1 MSYLIKGG
9 NVVFDNI
16 TKVSDILIRNG
27 VVEKIDENLVCEN
40 VKIIDAEGLTVIPG
54 IVDMHV
60 HFRDPGFCYKE
71 NIETGCNAAVAG
83 GVTSIA
89 CMPNTS
95 PAIDCAEII
104 SYIKNK
110 SENSRAK
117 VYPIAAITRGLD
129 GKELVDFEFLVSS
142 GAIGFSDDGRPVENA
157 NLLRHAMIETS
168 NLKVPIISH
177 CEDLDIVDEGI
188 INNGK
193 ISKQLGVKGIDRASE
208 DSVTAREIAIAAATG
223 CEIHIA
229 HVSTVGSVD
238 IIRDAK
244 RRGVRV
250 TAETCPHYFMLT
262 EDELLKKDADYRMN
276 PPLRTEEDRIA
287 IEQAVMD
294 GTIDCIATDHA
305 PHSASEKEDFLRAPN
320 GVVGLETSLAC
331 VLTHFY
337 HSNKMSLVDIV
348 KLMSSNPSKILNI
361 TGGKISE
368 GMPADIALVDLNKEW
383 IVRPEEFYSKGKNSA
398 FKGMQLKGKVVKTF
412 CDGKLVFEV

>member
-1 MSYLIKGG
+1 MDFLIKGG
-9 NVVFDNI
+9 SVVFNDI
-16 TKVSDILIRNG
+16 IKVSDILIRG
-27 VVEKIDENLVCEN
+27 GIVEKIGENLSYEN
-40 VKIIDAEGLTVIPG
+40 VKIIDARGLAVIPG

-71 NIETGCNAAVAG
+71 DIDTGCSAAAAG
-83 GVTSIA
+83 GVTSVA

-95 PAIDCAEII
+95 PTVDCEQVI
-104 SYIKNK
+104 SYIKDK
-110 SENSRAK
+110 SKNSKIK

-129 GKELVDFEFLVSS
+129 GKELVDFGDLVSK
-142 GAIGFSDDGRPVENA
+142 GAVGFSDDGRPVGNA
-157 NLLRHAMIETS
+157 NLFRYAIIETDK
-168 NLKVPIISH
+168 LKVPIISH
-177 CEDLDIVDEGI
+177 CEDLDIVDGGI

-193 ISKQLGVKGIDRASE
+193 VSKKLGVKGIDRTSE

-223 CEIHIA
+223 CEVHIA
-229 HVSTVGSVD
+229 HVSTVGSVN

-262 EDELLKKDADYRMN
+262 EDKLLSKDADYKMN
-276 PPLRTEEDRIA
+276 PPLRAEEDRIA

-305 PHSASEKEDFLRAPN
+305 PHSASEKKDFLKAPN

-337 HSNKMSLVDIV
+337 HTHKMNLTQIV

-361 TGGKISE
+361 SCGKISE
-368 GMPADIALVDLNKEW
+368 KMLADIALVDLNKEW
-383 IVRPEEFYSKGKNSA
+383 IVKPEEFYSKGKNSA
-398 FKGMQLKGKVVKTF
+398 FKGMRLKGKVVKTF

>member
-1 MSYLIKGG
+1 MNFLIKGG

-27 VVEKIDENLVCEN
+27 VVEKIGENLVCEN
-40 VKIIDAEGLTVIPG
+40 VQIIGAKGLTIISG

-71 NIETGCNAAVAG
+71 DIETGCSAAAAG
-83 GVTSIA
+83 GITSVA

-95 PAIDCAEII
+95 PTVDCAEII
-104 SYIKNK
+104 SYIKEKAEK
-110 SENSRAK
+110 SKAK

-129 GKELVDFEFLVSS
+129 GKELVDFEQLVSKE
-142 GAIGFSDDGRPVENA
+142 AIGFSDDGRPVENA
-157 NLLRHAMIETS
+157 NLLRRAMIET
-168 NLKVPIISH
+168 NKLRVPIISH
-177 CEDLDIVDEGI
+177 CEDLDIVDGGI

-208 DSVTAREIAIAAATG
+208 DSITAREIAIAAATG
-223 CEIHIA
+223 SAIHIA

-294 GTIDCIATDHA
+294 GTIDCIVTDHA
-305 PHSASEKEDFLRAPN
+305 PHSVSEKGDFLNAPN
-320 GVVGLETSLAC
+320 GIVGLETSLAC

-337 HSNKMSLVDIV
+337 HTNKMNLIDIV

-383 IVRPEEFYSKGKNSA
+383 IVKPEEFYSKGKNSA
-398 FKGMQLKGKVVKTF
+398 FKGMRLKGKVVKTF
-412 CDGKLVFEV
+412 CDGRLVFEV

>member
-1 MSYLIKGG
+1 MSCLIKGG

-27 VVEKIDENLVCEN
+27 IVEKIGENLVCEN

-71 NIETGCNAAVAG
+71 NVETGCNAAAAG
-83 GVTSIA
+83 GVTSVA

-95 PAIDCAEII
+95 PTVDCVEII
-104 SYIKNK
+104 SYIKDK
-110 SENSRAK
+110 AKNSKAK

-142 GAIGFSDDGRPVENA
+142 GAVGFSDDGRPVENA
-157 NLLRHAMIETS
+157 NLLRRAIIEA
-168 NLKVPIISH
+168 NDLKVPIISH
-177 CEDLDIVDEGI
+177 CEDLDIVDGGI

-193 ISKQLGVKGIDRASE
+193 ISKQLGIKGIDRASE

-223 CEIHIA
+223 CAIHIA

-262 EDELLKKDADYRMN
+262 EDKLLSKDADYRMN
-276 PPLRTEEDRIA
+276 PPLRTEDDKIA

-305 PHSASEKEDFLRAPN
+305 PHSISEKEDFLNAPN

-337 HSNKMSLVDIV
+337 HSHKMSLMEII

-383 IVRPEEFYSKGKNSA
+383 IVKPEEFYSKGKNSA
-398 FKGMQLKGKVVKTF
+398 FKGMKLKGKVVKTF

>member
-1 MSYLIKGG
+1 MSFLIKGG

-16 TKVSDILIRNG
+16 TKISDVFIRNG
-27 VVEKIDENLVCEN
+27 VIEKIGENLVYED
-40 VKIIDAEGLTVIPG
+40 VKIIDAKGLTIIPG

-83 GVTSIA
+83 GVTSVA

-95 PAIDCAEII
+95 PTVDCVEII
-104 SYIKNK
+104 SYIKDRAK
-110 SENSRAK
+110 NSKAK
-117 VYPIAAITRGLD
+117 VYPVAAITRGLD
-129 GKELVDFEFLVSS
+129 GKELVDFKLLVSS
-142 GAIGFSDDGRPVENA
+142 GAVGFSDDGRPVENA

-177 CEDLDIVDEGI
+177 CEDLDIVDGGI

-193 ISKQLGVKGIDRASE
+193 IIKQFGVKGIDRASE
-208 DSVTAREIAIAAATG
+208 DSVTAREVAIAAATG
-223 CEIHIA
+223 CAIHIA

-262 EDELLKKDADYRMN
+262 EDKLLKKDADYRMN

-305 PHSASEKEDFLRAPN
+305 PHSVSEKEDFLSAPN

-337 HSNKMSLVDIV
+337 HSHKMSLMEIV

-383 IVRPEEFYSKGKNSA
+383 IVRPEAFYSKGKNSA
-398 FKGMQLKGKVVKTF
+398 FKGMKLKGKVVKTF
-412 CDGKLVFEV
+412 CDGKLVFKV

>member
-1 MSYLIKGG
+1 MNFLIKGG
-9 NVVFDNI
+9 NVVFDNF

-27 VVEKIDENLVCEN
+27 IIEKIGENLTCE
-40 VKIIDAEGLTVIPG
+40 DAKVVDAKGLTAIPG

-71 NIETGCNAAVAG
+71 TIETGCCAAAAG
-83 GVTSIA
+83 GVTSVA

-95 PAIDCAEII
+95 PTVDCVEVI
-104 SYIKNK
+104 SYIKDISK
-110 SENSRAK
+110 GSKAK

-129 GKELVDFEFLVSS
+129 GNDLVDFEDLVAN
-142 GAIGFSDDGRPVENA
+142 GATGFSDDGRPVENA
-157 NLLRHAMIETS
+157 NLLRYAMIEA
-168 NLKVPIISH
+168 NKLKVPIISH
-177 CEDLDIVDEGI
+177 CEDLDIVDGGI

-193 ISKQLGVKGIDRASE
+193 TSEKLGVKGIDRTSE

-223 CEIHIA
+223 CGVHIA
-229 HVSTVGSVD
+229 HVSTVGSVN

-244 RRGVRV
+244 RRGIRV

-305 PHSASEKEDFLRAPN
+305 PHSASEKKDFLSAPN
-320 GVVGLETSLAC
+320 GVVGLETSFAC

-337 HSNKMSLVDIV
+337 HTNKMTLSEII

-383 IVRPEEFYSKGKNSA
+383 IVKPEEFYSKGKNSA
-398 FKGMQLKGKVVKTF
+398 FKGMKLKGKVVKTF
-412 CDGKLVFEV
+412 CDGKLVFEI

>member
-1 MSYLIKGG
+1 MSFLIKGG

-16 TKVSDILIRNG
+16 TKISDVFIRNG
-27 VVEKIDENLVCEN
+27 VIEKIGENLVCED
-40 VKIIDAEGLTVIPG
+40 VEIIDAKGLTIIPG

-71 NIETGCNAAVAG
+71 NIETGCNAAAAG
-83 GVTSIA
+83 GVTSVA

-95 PAIDCAEII
+95 PTVDCVEII
-104 SYIKNK
+104 SYIKDRAK
-110 SENSRAK
+110 NSKAK
-117 VYPIAAITRGLD
+117 VYPVAAITRGLD
-129 GKELVDFEFLVSS
+129 GKELVDFKLLVSS
-142 GAIGFSDDGRPVENA
+142 GAVGFSDDGRPVENA
-157 NLLRHAMIETS
+157 NLLKHAIIETS

-177 CEDLDIVDEGI
+177 CEDLDIVDGGI

-208 DSVTAREIAIAAATG
+208 DSVIAREIAIAAATG

-262 EDELLKKDADYRMN
+262 EDKLLKKDADYRMN

-305 PHSASEKEDFLRAPN
+305 PHSVSEKEDFLSAPN

-337 HSNKMSLVDIV
+337 HSHKMSLMEIV

-383 IVRPEEFYSKGKNSA
+383 IVKPEEFYSKGKNSA
-398 FKGMQLKGKVVKTF
+398 FKGMKLKGKVVKTF